1 MNKTLFSEDEL
12 NRLAEVEADA
22 VEVRKRK
29 HHEVRKLR
37 WYERQ
42 YGAGFI
48 NGFWTGVSAG
58 FVLVP
63 LIAWGC
69 KVFLEWLF
77 AMA

>member
-1 MNKTLFSEDEL
+1 MLDNKEH
-12 NRLAEVEADA
+12 
-22 VEVRKRK
+22 KRK
-29 HHEVRKLR
+29 HEVRKLH

-63 LIAWGC
+63 LIAWVG
-69 KVFLEWLF
+69 KVFWEWVF
-77 AMA
+77 TV